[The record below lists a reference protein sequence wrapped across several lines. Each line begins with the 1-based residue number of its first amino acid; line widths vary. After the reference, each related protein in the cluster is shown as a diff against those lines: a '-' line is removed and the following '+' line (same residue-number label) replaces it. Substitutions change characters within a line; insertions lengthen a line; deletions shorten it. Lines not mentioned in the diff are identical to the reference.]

1 MEHVVSKF
9 YHKIQFPGHYTQK
22 EVLKKSEDFFLD
34 EYIKLPYLP
43 FKGKILEAGC
53 GSGYTTH
60 VIATLRRDIVITGI
74 DFSKGSL
81 GFAENFTK
89 ENNYYNTKFQRM
101 DLRDINLP
109 ESSIDMIISSGG

>member
-1 MEHVVSKF
+1 MEHIVSKF

-43 FKGKILEAGC
+43 FKGKVLEAGC

-60 VIATLRRDIVITGI
+60 VIATLRRDIEITGV

-81 GFAENFTK
+81 EFALF
-89 ENNYYNTKFQRM
+89 
-101 DLRDINLP
+101 
-109 ESSIDMIISSGG
+109 